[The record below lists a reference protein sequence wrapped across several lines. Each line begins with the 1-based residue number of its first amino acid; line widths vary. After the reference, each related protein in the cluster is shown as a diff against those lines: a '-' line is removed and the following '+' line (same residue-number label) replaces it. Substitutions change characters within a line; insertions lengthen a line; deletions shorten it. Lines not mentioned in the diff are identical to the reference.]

1 MPEDRQEISGM
12 AKDNAGSPV
21 VWLTLEK
28 VLEGVGKYMLR
39 LLQLLLILIILSARG
54 GVGL

>member
-1 MPEDRQEISGM
+1 M

-21 VWLTLEK
+21 VSLTLEK

-39 LLQLLLILIILSARG
+39 LLQLLILIILSARG